1 MNSVFGPD
9 SSEELEE
16 KKSALLIKKEDAERR
31 ILELEGKIRA
41 TDIGSFKFVARAFD
55 PEVAQAE
62 ATENPVLIK
71 EAMDRAVNRVVKWF
85 IMILVIVFD
94 PLAVTLVIAYNA
106 SLLRKKDESESI
118 EAPVGSA
125 ENQAAGGFFRLVNLP
140 LYLIVIG
147 SVGFFYYHY
156 SGSGSSAG
164 ASSGIAKASLMGEL
178 SSRRID
184 DRAFAY
190 VPEKAFGVCAFS
202 GVRMLEEVGLPKI
215 ISDDLIARI
224 PFIGDLARG
233 PQACGVEANGRA
245 VLFSSIS
252 RRRIQRPT
260 SW

>member
-106 SLLRKKDESESI
+106 SLLRKRMNPSPSK
-118 EAPVGSA
+118 
-125 ENQAAGGFFRLVNLP
+125 P
-140 LYLIVIG
+140 LL
-147 SVGFFYYHY
+147 
-156 SGSGSSAG
+156 
-164 ASSGIAKASLMGEL
+164 
-178 SSRRID
+178 
-184 DRAFAY
+184 
-190 VPEKAFGVCAFS
+190 GVLKIRPLEDFS
-202 GVRMLEEVGLPKI
+202 GWPIFL
-215 ISDDLIARI
+215 
-224 PFIGDLARG
+224 FI
-233 PQACGVEANGRA
+233 
-245 VLFSSIS
+245 
-252 RRRIQRPT
+252 
-260 SW
+260 